1 MELQEHHRGRQ
12 SLFALPT
19 PAPAPTP
26 TVTQT
31 AQLKKVPNNIKIMVY
46 ITALLAISSLLSGA
60 YAVWQ
65 GAGAVCYKW
74 PLCSEYIIPKYTNQ
88 WIHMAHRLISLGLLF
103 ALFFSPPDYIQG
115 DSVRIMYVH
124 VPSSFIALGCF
135 GFIGIA
141 SILNLI
147 FKIKFMPLIAKSLA
161 PVGCL
166 FSIVSIVTGSLW
178 GKPTWGIWWVWD
190 ARLTSMGILLLF
202 YLAYIFT
209 WRFVNSFE
217 KANKISSVIGIIGLF
232 NLPIIKYSVDWWNT
246 LHQPSSITLTSAPT
260 IHYTMLIPLIIML
273 LGMIVYSL
281 IIFLM
286 RYKTEVMKFKLD
298 KKKSKN

>member
-1 MELQEHHRGRQ
+1 MLKNFFPNKIL
-12 SLFALPT
+12 SL
-19 PAPAPTP
+19 
-26 TVTQT
+26 
-31 AQLKKVPNNIKIMVY
+31 NNKLINN
-46 ITALLAISSLLSGA
+46 LLI
-60 YAVWQ
+60 
-65 GAGAVCYKW
+65 
-74 PLCSEYIIPKYTNQ
+74 PLI
-88 WIHMAHRLISLGLLF
+88 LIVFVGLMY
-103 ALFFSPPDYIQG
+103 ALFISPPDYIQG

-147 FKIKFMPLIAKSLA
+147 FRIKFVTLMAKSLA
-161 PVGCL
+161 PVGCI
-166 FSIVSIVTGSLW
+166 FSIISIVTGSLW

-190 ARLTSMGILLLF
+190 ARLTSMAILVLF

-209 WRFVNSFE
+209 WRYVENFE
-217 KANKISSVIGIIGLF
+217 KANKISSVIGIIGLL

-260 IHYTMLIPLIIML
+260 IHYTMLIPLIVMF
-273 LGMIVYSL
+273 LGMAIYSL

-286 RYKTEVMKFKLD
+286 RYKTELMKLKLD
-298 KKKSKN
+298 KKNHK

>member
-1 MELQEHHRGRQ
+1 MFKNFFPNKIL
-12 SLFALPT
+12 SL
-19 PAPAPTP
+19 
-26 TVTQT
+26 
-31 AQLKKVPNNIKIMVY
+31 NN
-46 ITALLAISSLLSGA
+46 
-60 YAVWQ
+60 
-65 GAGAVCYKW
+65 
-74 PLCSEYIIPKYTNQ
+74 N
-88 WIHMAHRLISLGLLF
+88 LISNLLIAMILVILVGLIY
-103 ALFFSPPDYIQG
+103 ALFISPPDYIQG

-147 FKIKFMPLIAKSLA
+147 FKIKFMPLMAKSLA
-161 PVGCL
+161 PVGCI
-166 FSIVSIVTGSLW
+166 FSLVSIVTGSLW
-178 GKPTWGIWWVWD
+178 GKPTWGFWWVWD

-202 YLAYIFT
+202 YIAYICT
-209 WRFVNSFE
+209 WQFVNNFE
-217 KANKISSVIGIIGLF
+217 KANKTSSVIGIIGLF
-232 NLPIIKYSVDWWNT
+232 NLPVIKFSVDWWNT

-273 LGMIVYSL
+273 LGMIIYSL

-298 KKKSKN
+298 KKKNKN

>member
-1 MELQEHHRGRQ
+1 MLKNFFPNKIL
-12 SLFALPT
+12 SL
-19 PAPAPTP
+19 
-26 TVTQT
+26 
-31 AQLKKVPNNIKIMVY
+31 NNN
-46 ITALLAISSLLSGA
+46 LISSLLIAMILVILVG
-60 YAVWQ
+60 
-65 GAGAVCYKW
+65 
-74 PLCSEYIIPKYTNQ
+74 
-88 WIHMAHRLISLGLLF
+88 LIY
-103 ALFFSPPDYIQG
+103 ALFISPPDYIQG

-147 FKIKFMPLIAKSLA
+147 FKIKFMTLMAKSLA

-178 GKPTWGIWWVWD
+178 GKPTWGIWWAWD

-246 LHQPSSITLTSAPT
+246 LHQPSSITLTSAPS
-260 IHYTMLIPLIIML
+260 IHFTMLVPLIIMFF
-273 LGMIVYSL
+273 GMIIYSL

-286 RYKTEVMKFKLD
+286 RYKTEVIKFKLN
-298 KKKSKN
+298 KKKNYK